1 MKAAIPGD
9 HDPANSLEVARRDE
23 TKAWNAPLD
32 TPENEKAGLHGKPAF
47 K

>member
-1 MKAAIPGD
+1 MKAVIAAITILQA
-9 HDPANSLEVARRDE
+9 HLNSQDVMKQ
-23 TKAWNAPLD
+23 KAWNSPLD